1 MKIKRIDLHI
11 HTTMSDG
18 AFTPKQVIDEA
29 YKNGVFVMA
38 IADHDTTESYTDE
51 LFEYAKSKNIKLIP
65 AVEISTKAS
74 KAGVHVL
81 GYNFDWKDEKFKEEL
96 FKLRNIR
103 HDYLHDVAKKL
114 EEIGYYL
121 NIEELD
127 KIDAVTKAHIALDIV
142 NNEKNKAKLMNDFG
156 YIPSK
161 GEFIETIMNENCPAY
176 VKKRTVSPKQA
187 ADIIREANGKVVLA
201 HPVAYVHED
210 GFTDEDILN
219 IINDMKP
226 DGLEANYLYHD
237 RYNNEID
244 ETKKWN
250 EFANKNNLFVTIGSD
265 FHNKDGIRPEIGF
278 VNTNF
283 TLTEE
288 EVDKIVKN
296 ILEQN
301 PRL

>member
-1 MKIKRIDLHI
+1 MKRIDLHI

-29 YKNGVFVMA
+29 YKNGVSVMA
-38 IADHDTTESYTDE
+38 ITDHDTTESYTDE

-121 NIEELD
+121 NVEELD

-210 GFTDEDILN
+210 GFIDEDILN
-219 IINDMKP
+219 IIK
-226 DGLEANYLYHD
+226 
-237 RYNNEID
+237 
-244 ETKKWN
+244 
-250 EFANKNNLFVTIGSD
+250 
-265 FHNKDGIRPEIGF
+265 
-278 VNTNF
+278 
-283 TLTEE
+283 
-288 EVDKIVKN
+288 
-296 ILEQN
+296 
-301 PRL
+301 

>member
-1 MKIKRIDLHI
+1 MKRIDLHI

-18 AFTPKQVIDEA
+18 TFTPKQVIDEA
-29 YKNGVFVMA
+29 YKNGVSVMA
-38 IADHDTTESYTDE
+38 ITDHDTTESYTDE

-114 EEIGYYL
+114 DEIGYYL